1 MAVGASRSRTA
12 LGRFAL
18 GRPRLVSSVLIAIVS
33 YLVAPHSWMST
44 TRLLLAWNLGAGI
57 YIVLILVAF
66 SGATTK
72 TIRWRASQTDE
83 GQFVIL
89 VLISLAGIASMGA
102 ILVQLASIKDLHGI
116 DKGLHLGLAAA
127 TILSA
132 WMFIHLSFALHYA
145 NEYFDQAKTLDGE
158 KAELRG
164 GVTFPGTDEPD
175 YWDFMYFAFIIGVA
189 AQTADVSI
197 TSKRIRRTSLGHSV
211 LAFFFNSAVLALTIN
226 IAAGLV

>member
-1 MAVGASRSRTA
+1 MTAGRSRPGTA

-18 GRPRLVSSVLIAIVS
+18 GRPRLIASVLIAVVS
-33 YLVAPHSWMST
+33 YLVAPQSWMPT
-44 TRLLLAWNLGAGI
+44 TRLLVAWDLGTGI
-57 YIVLILVAF
+57 YIVLILVVF

-83 GQFVIL
+83 GQSVIL
-89 VLISLAGIASMGA
+89 VLISFAGIASMGA
-102 ILVQLASIKDLHGI
+102 ILAQLASVKDLHGI
-116 DKGLHLGLAAA
+116 DKGLHLGLAAG

-132 WMFIHLSFALHYA
+132 WVFIHLSFALHYA
-145 NEYFDQAKTLDGE
+145 HEYFDQAKTLDGE
-158 KAELRG
+158 KAEVRG

-175 YWDFMYFAFIIGVA
+175 YWDFVYFAFIIGVA

>member
-1 MAVGASRSRTA
+1 MTSGEGRLRPALSRY
-12 LGRFAL
+12 AL
-18 GRPRLVSSVLIAIVS
+18 GRPRLALCVLLAVIS
-33 YLVAPHSWMST
+33 YFAAPHSWLAT
-44 TRLLLAWNLGAGI
+44 TRLLCAWDLGTTV
-57 YIVLILVAF
+57 YIVLILIVF
-66 SGATTK
+66 SQATTR

-83 GQFVIL
+83 GKFVIL
-89 VLISLAGIASMGA
+89 ALISIAGIASTGA
-102 ILVQLASIKDLHGI
+102 ILAQLGAVKDLHGI
-116 DKGLHLGLAAA
+116 DKGLHLVLAAV

-132 WMFIHLSFALHYA
+132 WTFIHLSFALHYA
-145 NEYFDQAKTLDGE
+145 HEYFDRAKTLEGE
-158 KAELRG
+158 KAEVRG

-226 IAAGLV
+226 IAAGLL